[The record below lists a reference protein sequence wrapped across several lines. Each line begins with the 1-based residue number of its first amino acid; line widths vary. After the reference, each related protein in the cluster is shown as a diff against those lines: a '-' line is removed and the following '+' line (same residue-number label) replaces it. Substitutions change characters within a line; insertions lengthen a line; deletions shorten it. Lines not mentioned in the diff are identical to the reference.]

1 MESNSQRI
9 AVLEGELSRL
19 LGWINTAETKISLVL
34 AISTAMLGALAVL
47 SPVCSGWTVS
57 TAILA
62 SFATLC
68 LVLSIVFLAV
78 SSFPRTDGPG
88 GSLIYFGGISSLDLS
103 AYITSMSN
111 LTEDQY
117 INDLICQCHRNAQI
131 AERKFTWVK
140 RAIVCLFLSSGPWAL
155 SLYLLYSAKA

>member
-34 AISTAMLGALAVL
+34 AVSTAMLGALAVL
-47 SPVCSGWTVS
+47 SPVCSGWTIFP
-57 TAILA
+57 AILA
-62 SFATLC
+62 SVATLC
-68 LVLSIVFLAV
+68 LVLSIISSAV
-78 SSFPRTDGPG
+78 SSFPRTDGPD
-88 GSLIYFGGISSLDLS
+88 GSLIYFGGITSLDLPT
-103 AYITSMSN
+103 YITSISN

-117 INDLICQCHRNAQI
+117 INDLTCQCHRNAQI

-140 RAIVCLFLSSGPWAL
+140 RAIICLFLSLVPWAL
-155 SLYLLYSAKA
+155 SLFLLYSAKA

>member
-9 AVLEGELSRL
+9 AILEGELTRL
-19 LGWINTAETKISLVL
+19 LDWIKTAETKISLVL
-34 AISTAMLGALAVL
+34 AISTAMLGVLAVL
-47 SPVCSGWTVS
+47 NPVCSTWTVFP
-57 TAILA
+57 AILA

-78 SSFPRTDGPG
+78 SSFPRTDGPD
-88 GSLIYFGGISSLDLS
+88 GSLIYFGGISALNLS
-103 AYITSMSN
+103 SYITSMSN

-117 INDLICQCHRNAQI
+117 TNDLICQCHRNAQI

-140 RAIVCLFLSSGPWAL
+140 RAIGCLFLSLGPWAL
-155 SLYLLYSAKA
+155 SIYLLYSAKA